1 MKRKTLERTMSNSFL
16 NQVTVDYVPFE
27 EDKVYD
33 SIFNQYERVIIESLI
48 TSFGLDFLVRD
59 QHGGDVDT
67 VLNVRKIG
75 KDKDMVYKNCQ
86 NQTDYETRGTYDYAS
101 YHNNTTFRK
110 KHSEAR
116 KKWQETGQNIPNEY
130 RDGADIGFYGHTKA
144 IPNDKKAELD
154 HIIECKSIHDDRGR
168 VLSGLNGV
176 DLANAEDNLAWTDKS
191 LNASMGAWAK
201 GKNDQ
206 YKKEHGCDAP
216 MEEVDIK
223 AYVEAHPDLDE
234 KTKARLMDHY
244 RRAKKAYDK
253 KIEIAYYTS
262 RKFFTDTT
270 KAALKVGFAMGLR
283 QALGLVFSEI
293 WFAVKKKL
301 TTRYSEGKN
310 LLQSIAK
317 GVEIGFCRAKKKYKE
332 LWDKFIEGSIAGF
345 LSSLTNTLTNIF
357 FTTAKSIVKIMRQS
371 WASLVEATK
380 ILLFNPDCLPFG
392 ERIRATAKIIA
403 TGASVV
409 AGSLVG
415 DLIAKT
421 GIGSIPVFGDIVQTF
436 CSTLTTGILSCSL
449 LYLLDRD
456 SRVARIVNI
465 LNSIPTVD
473 DVVNH
478 YKFEALLLEDYCA
491 KLMDIDIDSFRNEIV
506 NFYDALSA
514 ITPEMSQPVLNG
526 SLKSAM
532 EQLKIV
538 CPYGKYASFSDYME
552 TSDST
557 PLTFKITNK

>member
-1 MKRKTLERTMSNSFL
+1 MSNSFL
-16 NQVTVDYVPFE
+16 NQVTVDYDPLV
-27 EDKVYD
+27 DDNVYD
-33 SIFNQYERVIIESLI
+33 SIFKQYERVIVESLI

-75 KDKDMVYKNCQ
+75 KDKDMIYKNRQ
-86 NQTDYETRGTYDYAS
+86 NQTDYETRGSYDYAS
-101 YHNNTTFRK
+101 YHNNSTFRK
-110 KHSEAR
+110 KKHDAR
-116 KKWQETGQNIPNEY
+116 DKWQETGQNIPNEY
-130 RDGADIGFYGHTKA
+130 RDGSDIGFYGHTKA

-176 DLANAEDNLAWTDKS
+176 DLANTEDNLAWTDKN
-191 LNASMGAWAK
+191 LNASIGAWAR

-206 YKKEHGCDAP
+206 YRKEHGCDAP

-223 AYVEAHPDLDE
+223 AYIEAHPDLDE
-234 KTKARLMDHY
+234 STKARLLTHY
-244 RRAKKAYDK
+244 ERAKKAYDK
-253 KIEIAYYTS
+253 QIEIAYYTS
-262 RKFFTDTT
+262 SKFFTDTT

-283 QALGLVFSEI
+283 QVMELVFSEI
-293 WFAVKKKL
+293 WFAVKEKL
-301 TTRYSEGKN
+301 GTRYQDGKN
-310 LLQSIAK
+310 LFESIGE
-317 GVEIGFCRAKKKYKE
+317 GVRTGFCRAKKKYKE
-332 LWDKFIEGSIAGF
+332 LWNKFIEGSTAGL

-357 FTTAKSIVKIMRQS
+357 FTTAKSIVRIMRQS
-371 WASLVEATK
+371 WASLIEATK
-380 ILLFNPDCLPFG
+380 ILLFNPECLPFG
-392 ERIRATAKIIA
+392 ERIRATTKIIA

-421 GIGSIPVFGDIVQTF
+421 GISSIPVLGDILQTF

-473 DVVNH
+473 DVVNY
-478 YKFEALLLEDYCA
+478 YKLEALVLEDYCA
-491 KLMDIDIDSFRNEIV
+491 KLMDIDIDSFRNEIG
-506 NFYDALSA
+506 NFHYALSS

-532 EQLKIV
+532 EQLGIV
-538 CPYGKYASFSDYME
+538 CPYGKHASFSEYME
-552 TSDST
+552 ASDST
-557 PLTFKITNK
+557 PLTFKVTNK

>member
-1 MKRKTLERTMSNSFL
+1 MSYNFL
-16 NQVTVDYVPFE
+16 NQVTVDYNPLE
-27 EDKVYD
+27 NDNVYD
-33 SIFNQYERVIIESLI
+33 SIFKQYERVIVESLI

-75 KDKDMVYKNCQ
+75 KDKDMAYKKRQ
-86 NQTDYETRGTYDYAS
+86 NQTDYETRGNYDYAS
-101 YHNNTTFRK
+101 YHSNSTFRK
-110 KHSEAR
+110 KKHEAR
-116 KKWQETGQNIPNEY
+116 EKWQETGQNIPNEY
-130 RDGADIGFYGHTKA
+130 RDGVDIGFYGHTKA

-176 DLANAEDNLAWTDKS
+176 DLANTEENLAWTDKS
-191 LNASMGAWAK
+191 LNASIGAWAR

-206 YKKEHGCDAP
+206 YRKEHGCDAP

-234 KTKARLMDHY
+234 KTKAKLMGHY
-244 RRAKKAYDK
+244 KRAKKAYDK

-270 KAALKVGFAMGLR
+270 KAALKVGVAMGLR

-293 WFAVKKKL
+293 WFAVKEKL
-301 TTRYSEGKN
+301 ATRYQDGKN
-310 LLQSIAK
+310 LFESIGE
-317 GVEIGFCRAKKKYKE
+317 GVETGFCRAKKKYKE
-332 LWDKFIEGSIAGF
+332 LWNKFIEGAIAGF

-357 FTTAKSIVKIMRQS
+357 FTTAKSIVRIMRQS
-371 WASLVEATK
+371 WASLVEAIK

-421 GIGSIPVFGDIVQTF
+421 GISSIPVLGDIVQTF
-436 CSTLTTGILSCSL
+436 CSTLITGILSCSL

-465 LNSIPTVD
+465 LNSIPTAD
-473 DVVNH
+473 DVVNY
-478 YKFEALLLEDYCA
+478 YKLEAQLLEEYCA
-491 KLMDIDIDSFRNEIV
+491 KLMDINIDSFRKETDSFHYV
-506 NFYDALSA
+506 LSA
-514 ITPEMSQPVLNG
+514 ITPEMSQPMLNG

-532 EQLKIV
+532 EQLEIV
-538 CPYGKYASFSDYME
+538 CPYGKYSSFSDYME
-552 TSDST
+552 TYDST

>member
-1 MKRKTLERTMSNSFL
+1 MSNSFL
-16 NQVTVDYVPFE
+16 NQVVVDYVPFE

-75 KDKDMVYKNCQ
+75 QDKDMVYKNRQ
-86 NQTDYETRGTYDYAS
+86 NQTDYDTRGTYDYAS
-101 YHNNTTFRK
+101 YHNNSTFRQK
-110 KHSEAR
+110 KHDAR
-116 KKWQETGQNIPNEY
+116 EKWQETGQNIPNEY

-176 DLANAEDNLAWTDKS
+176 DLANTEDNLAWTDKS
-191 LNASMGAWAK
+191 LNASLGAWAR
-201 GKNDQ
+201 GRNDQ
-206 YKKEHGCDAP
+206 YRKEHGCDAP
-216 MEEVDIK
+216 MEEVGIK
-223 AYVEAHPDLDE
+223 AYLEAHPDLDE
-234 KTKARLMDHY
+234 RTKARLLTHY
-244 RRAKKAYDK
+244 ERAKKAYDK

-262 RKFFTDTT
+262 RKFFTDTS

-293 WFAVKKKL
+293 WFAVKEKL
-301 TTRYSEGKN
+301 VTRYQDGKN
-310 LLQSIAK
+310 LFKSIGE
-317 GVEIGFCRAKKKYKE
+317 GVESGFCRAKKKYKE
-332 LWDKFIEGSIAGF
+332 LWNKFIEGSIAGF
-345 LSSLTNTLTNIF
+345 LSSVTNTLTNIF
-357 FTTAKSIVKIMRQS
+357 FTTAKSIVRIMRQS
-371 WASLVEATK
+371 WASLVEAAK
-380 ILLFNPDCLPFG
+380 IILFNPDNLPFG
-392 ERIRATAKIIA
+392 ERLRATAKIIA

-409 AGSLVG
+409 AGSLIG

-421 GIGSIPVFGDIVQTF
+421 GIGSIPVFGDFVQTF

-473 DVVNH
+473 DVVNY
-478 YKFEALLLEDYCA
+478 YKLQAQLLEDYCA
-491 KLMDIDIDSFRNEIV
+491 KLMDIDIDSFRDEIDS
-506 NFYDALSA
+506 FYYALSA
-514 ITPEMSQPVLNG
+514 ITPETSQPALNE

-532 EQLKIV
+532 EQLGIV
-538 CPYGKYASFSDYME
+538 CPYGKYASFSDFME
-552 TSDST
+552 SSDST
-557 PLTFKITNK
+557 QLTFKRTNKH